1 MDEKSGGLLRPQSQ
15 MEKFRNVVNFY
26 GFKDLGYVGPDFTW
40 CNMKEGD
47 DRMYLRLDR
56 AFATSEWIDKFGEAK
71 VHHIVDSTS
80 DHCALFLSDPKVPKL
95 SRSHKFHFESL

>member
-1 MDEKSGGLLRPQSQ
+1 
-15 MEKFRNVVNFY
+15 MEKFRNVVKFC

-56 AFATSEWIDKFGEAK
+56 AFATNEWIDKFDEAK

-95 SRSHKFHFESL
+95 SRSHRFHFETL